1 MDVKK
6 NFEHNVDDIFAS
18 IDSQKMFAEL
28 KGQPQNNNIRPQ
40 GQVGQGLQM
49 PNDVGRP
56 GGRQNG

>member
-1 MDVKK
+1 MDNK
-6 NFEHNVDDIFAS
+6 FEHTIGDVFSA

-28 KGQPQNNNIRPQ
+28 KGQPQNTAIKPQ
-40 GQVGQGLQM
+40 GQAGQGLQM

>member
-1 MDVKK
+1 MENKSY
-6 NFEHNVDDIFAS
+6 EHNVNDVFAA

-28 KGQPQNNNIRPQ
+28 KGQPQGGIKPQ

-56 GGRQNG
+56 GGRQHG